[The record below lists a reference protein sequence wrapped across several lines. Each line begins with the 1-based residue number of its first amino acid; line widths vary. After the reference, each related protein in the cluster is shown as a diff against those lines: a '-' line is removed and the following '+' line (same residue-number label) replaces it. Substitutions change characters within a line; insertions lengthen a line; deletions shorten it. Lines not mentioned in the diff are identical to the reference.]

1 MTKLLLYD
9 ITDLESLSLL
19 LLISV
24 VLFTP
29 FILFTDLLFWDP
41 TCILFV
47 S

>member
-9 ITDLESLSLL
+9 ITDLESLSL